1 MIEVLLGA
9 LAVIVLAVLV
19 DANERRAVLRID
31 ESLRKALGKDEP

>member
-19 DANERRAVLRID
+19 DANERRAVRRID
-31 ESLRKALGKDEP
+31 ESLRKALGEDEP